1 MSWAQTSPRPPLAH
15 ASSLPSPHSTPGLS
29 KRYTLDVMDADILHA
44 SVDKDACPT
53 SAVAEAA
60 ELNK

>member
-1 MSWAQTSPRPPLAH
+1 MTFELSPDARMSV
-15 ASSLPSPHSTPGLS
+15 SLECDNGLT
-29 KRYTLDVMDADILHA
+29 KRYRLDALEADILHA
-44 SVDKDACPT
+44 SVDKDAFPT

>member
-1 MSWAQTSPRPPLAH
+1 MLCMCVA
-15 ASSLPSPHSTPGLS
+15 GLL
-29 KRYTLDVMDADILHA
+29 KRYVLDVVDADILHA

-53 SAVAEAA
+53 AVVAEAA